1 MNGRYPQEIE
11 VKLVTRGREEAGVLL
26 ETLLVERG
34 RCEERLAASG
44 RDDPLKTLTG
54 LSAFDRAI
62 ARTREMMRR
71 MDDLLRELQVAE
83 ASLDGAAAA
92 GVERSTSP

>member
-1 MNGRYPQEIE
+1 MNGQYPQEIE

-34 RCEERLAASG
+34 RCEERMAASG
-44 RDDPLKTLTG
+44 RHDPLKTLTG
-54 LSAFDRAI
+54 QSAFDRAI

-71 MDDLLRELQVAE
+71 MDYLLQDLQVAE
-83 ASLDGAAAA
+83 ASLEGAATA
-92 GVERSTSP
+92 GLERTTSP

>member
-1 MNGRYPQEIE
+1 MNGQYPQEIE

-62 ARTREMMRR
+62 ARTREMMQR

-92 GVERSTSP
+92 GVEHSTSP